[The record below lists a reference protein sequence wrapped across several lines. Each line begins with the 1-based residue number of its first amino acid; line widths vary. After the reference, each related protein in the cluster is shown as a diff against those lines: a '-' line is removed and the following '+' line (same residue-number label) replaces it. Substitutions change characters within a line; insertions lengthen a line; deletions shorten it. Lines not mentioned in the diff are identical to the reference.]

1 MESTAAV
8 YLTWQDQ
15 NPQLWWCCCHR
26 RDSCGQRGPC
36 EGTGGTRET
45 SWHYTLEHTC
55 LAASQAGSTGWTC
68 DDAGTAAR
76 LLTYGQTGDIS
87 QHTDGQTSLNT
98 ESQTSLNTETVRH
111 LSTQTDISQHTDSQT
126 SLNTNMLMATF
137 MQLHW
142 YLLHCLSVENLQG
155 ILNNN

>member
-15 NPQLWWCCCHR
+15 NPQLWWRCSHR
-26 RDSCGQRGPC
+26 RDSCEQRGPC

-68 DDAGTAAR
+68 GDAGTAAR

-87 QHTDGQTSLNT
+87 QQTDGQTSLNT
-98 ESQTSLNTETVRH
+98 ESQISLNTGR
-111 LSTQTDISQHTDSQT
+111 SDISQHRQT

-155 ILNNN
+155 ILRNNN